1 MRVVMKGAGTMS
13 GKGKF
18 QYNKVLS
25 VLDKVEFWARRAIW
39 ILVVVAFM
47 MTALAPT
54 TIVYAED
61 TPPTDEAARNL
72 VGIFT
77 TLGKLAIKVI
87 YALVLIV
94 FAVGTVKSGLGAQ
107 AAQAFGATG
116 RVSQELMNLVGG
128 ILIFGIALMTLPLAN
143 MIIDTVTEKLF
154 VGGFSVEISNPFA
167 P

>member
-1 MRVVMKGAGTMS
+1 MKGAGTMS
-13 GKGKF
+13 EKGKF
-18 QYNKVLS
+18 RYNKVLCI
-25 VLDKVEFWARRAIW
+25 LDKVEFWARRAIW

-47 MTALAPT
+47 MTTLA
-54 TIVYAED
+54 
-61 TPPTDEAARNL
+61 
-72 VGIFT
+72 

-107 AAQAFGATG
+107 AAQAFGATS
-116 RVSQELMNLVGG
+116 RVSHEMMNLVGG
-128 ILIFGIALMTLPLAN
+128 ILIFGIAIMTLPLAN

-154 VGGFSVEISNPFA
+154 VDGFTVEINNPFA

>member
-1 MRVVMKGAGTMS
+1 MRVVIKGVGTMS
-13 GKGKF
+13 EKGKF

-39 ILVVVAFM
+39 VLVVVAFM
-47 MTALAPT
+47 MTALSPT
-54 TIVYAED
+54 MIAYAED
-61 TPPTDEAARNL
+61 TPPTDEAASTL